1 MISLALI
8 PLAFLSGILMFL
20 APCSLPLVPGYLA
33 FLSGNT
39 DVNTWGEK
47 SVRWRMVRQA
57 CFVSLGFGA
66 VFIFLGV
73 LFGLGGVALLP
84 YREILSRVGGVLI
97 MLFGLALLGVFS
109 LPSFSFVSR
118 FVSHRQIHPNT
129 PSAAVLFG
137 GILALGW
144 SPCVGPILGTIL
156 LLAAS
161 SATVVSGG
169 VLLAVFSLGFSVPF
183 ILTAFG
189 AGHISQWLQRL
200 RGVQRTLTVIG
211 GVSLIVM
218 GYLMSTNMMG
228 VWNGFF
234 YGFFDFMSYDSLL
247 RFY

>member
-1 MISLALI
+1 MLF

-39 DVNTWGEK
+39 DLRMWNERT
-47 SVRWRMVRQA
+47 VRWRMVRQA
-57 CFVSLGFGA
+57 CFVSLGFGG

-73 LFGLGGVALLP
+73 LFGLGGVVLLP
-84 YREILSRVGGVLI
+84 YREVLSRVGGVLI

-118 FVSHRQIHPNT
+118 LVAYKQIHPNT
-129 PSAAVLFG
+129 PGAAILFG

-169 VLLAVFSLGFSVPF
+169 FLLAVFSLGFSVPF

-189 AGHISQWLQRL
+189 AGHISQWLQRFSS
-200 RGVQRTLTVIG
+200 VQRVLTVIG
-211 GVSLIVM
+211 GMSLIVM
-218 GYLMSTNMMG
+218 GYLMATNMMG

-234 YGFFDFMSYDSLL
+234 YGLFDFMSYDSLL

>member
-1 MISLALI
+1 MLLPLI
-8 PLAFLSGILMFL
+8 PFAFLSGILMFL

-39 DVNTWGEK
+39 DMSTWGDRT
-47 SVRWRMVRQA
+47 VRWRMVRQA
-57 CFVSLGFGA
+57 CFVSLGFGL

-84 YREILSRVGGVLI
+84 YREVLSRVGGVLI
-97 MLFGLALLGVFS
+97 IFFGLSLLGVFS
-109 LPSFSFVSR
+109 LPSLSFVSR
-118 FVSHRQIHPNT
+118 IVPNKQIHPNT
-129 PSAAVLFG
+129 PSAAFLFG

-161 SATVVSGG
+161 STTVVSGG
-169 VLLAVFSLGFSVPF
+169 ILLGVFSLGFSVPF

-189 AGHISQWLQRL
+189 AGHISQWLHRL
-200 RGVQRTLTVIG
+200 RYVQKILTIIG
-211 GVSLIVM
+211 GISLIIM
-218 GYLMSTNMMG
+218 GYLMATNMMG

-234 YGFFDFMSYDSLL
+234 YGAFDFMSYDSLL